1 MAAPPR
7 AMVRETIG
15 VRIFITGG
23 SGFIGSYFHDLLTT
37 AGHEL
42 VIYDLVQPPFALK
55 NATFIRGDVRDG
67 EKLKRSMAGCDRVLA
82 LAAAHHDFGID
93 HDTYF
98 AVNERGTQLI
108 CDAMDTHGIR
118 DLCFYSS
125 CAVFGDSKPPLR
137 EDSPTAPN
145 SPYGASKLAGE
156 KVIKPWADQGAN
168 RRALIIRP
176 TITFGPRN
184 FANMYSLIRQIHNK
198 RYLQI
203 GRGSNI
209 KSLSYVENIVSAT
222 NFLWMR
228 PESDRAPFDIYNYID
243 KPDLNSRQ
251 IAEAV
256 YAALGRKFPSFSIP
270 MGLGLLLALP
280 FDIVIKLTGKNLP
293 VSSARVK
300 KLAGTETKFE
310 ADKLT
315 AAGFTPPIPL
325 TEGIARMVRWY
336 LDEGRTKEAVWHLPP
351 AQPVIVAD

>member
-1 MAAPPR
+1 MAAHR
-7 AMVRETIG
+7 RELVWETLG

-23 SGFIGSYFHDLLTT
+23 SGFIGSYFHDLLTQ
-37 AGHEL
+37 AGHSL
-42 VIYDLVQPPFALK
+42 VIYDLIEPPFPLK
-55 NATFIRGDVRDG
+55 NASYVKGDVRD
-67 EKLKRSMAGCDRVLA
+67 KAHLQRSMAGCERVLA
-82 LAAAHHDFGID
+82 LAAAHHDFGIAEG
-93 HDTYF
+93 TYF
-98 AVNERGTQLI
+98 AVNETGTRNI
-108 CDAMDTHGIR
+108 CEAMDAHGIR

-156 KVIKPWADQGAN
+156 RAIKPWADKGEG

-184 FANMYSLIRQIHNK
+184 FANMYSLIRQVHNK
-198 RYLQI
+198 RYVQI
-203 GRGSNI
+203 GPGSNI

-228 PESDRAPFDIYNYID
+228 PESQRAVFDIFNYID
-243 KPDLNSRQ
+243 KPDLTSRK
-251 IAEAV
+251 IAEAI
-256 YAALGRKFPSFSIP
+256 YAALGRKFPAFSVP

-280 FDIVIKLTGKNLP
+280 FDVVIKLTGKNLP

-300 KLAGTETKFE
+300 KLAGTETRFE
-310 ADKLT
+310 ADKLA
-315 AAGFTPPIPL
+315 AAGFKPPIPL

-336 LDEGRTKEAVWHLPP
+336 VDEGRHKQAIWHLPP
-351 AQPVIVAD
+351 DEPLICAD

>member
-1 MAAPPR
+1 MR
-7 AMVRETIG
+7 T
-15 VRIFITGG
+15 FITGG
-23 SGFIGSYFHDLLTT
+23 SGFIGSYYHDLF
-37 AGHEL
+37 AASGQDH
-42 VIYDLVQPPFALK
+42 VIYDLVKPTFDLK
-55 NATFIRGDVRDG
+55 GATYIKGDVRDAAH
-67 EKLKRSMAGCDRVLA
+67 LTRSMAGCDRVLA

-118 DLCFYSS
+118 NLCFYSS
-125 CAVFGDSKPPLR
+125 CAVFGDAKPPLR

-156 KVIKPWADQGAN
+156 KVVKPWTDKGEG
-168 RRALIIRP
+168 RRALVIRP

-198 RYLQI
+198 RYVQI
-203 GRGSNI
+203 GAGTNI

-222 NFLWMR
+222 LFLWNR
-228 PESDRAPFDIYNYID
+228 PEAQRAAFDIFNYID
-243 KPDLNSRQ
+243 KPDLTSRQ

-256 YAALGRKFPSFSIP
+256 YAALGRKFPSFTVP

-280 FDIVIKLTGKNLP
+280 FDVVIKLTGKNLP

-300 KLAGTETKFE
+300 KLAGTETRFE

-325 TEGIARMVRWY
+325 SEGIARMVRWY
-336 LDEGRTKEAVWHLPP
+336 LDEGKSKEAVWHLPP
-351 AQPVIVAD
+351 AKPVITAD